1 MKPSAVRWRVRP
13 CVAMRSVKRCGR
25 RLPTGARSQAPD
37 PGRKKMRRVLV
48 GTAAS
53 DTPYGCCF
61 AVGVQSQ
68 GAGAAPEH
76 SYKDAR
82 GAARGCLRS
91 SALLAV
97 KVLFG
102 FHGLCGPQRATCCFV
117 WFPWATC
124 GTCVATSATAGLP
137 SPPPAP
143 NPRPAAP
150 TRSACHLRP
159 PGLRR
164 QLAEG
169 TYAATL
175 PHCQTQTFVCVL
187 KNRLKVRLL

>member
-13 CVAMRSVKRCGR
+13 CVAMCSVKRCGR
-25 RLPTGARSQAPD
+25 RRQTGARSQAPD
-37 PGRKKMRRVLV
+37 PGRKKMRRGLV

-61 AVGVQSQ
+61 AAAGVQSQ

-124 GTCVATSATAGLP
+124 GTCVATSATAGLS
-137 SPPPAP
+137 SPGPPTP
-143 NPRPAAP
+143 G
-150 TRSACHLRP
+150 LRRQHGRLVISGP

-169 TYAATL
+169 TYKL
-175 PHCQTQTFVCVL
+175 P
-187 KNRLKVRLL
+187 N